1 MRHAGFTRFVALM
14 IGLGAGATMAPEA
27 LAQPQTAAADEAE
40 AAFQLGNR
48 AYLAGDFRQAL
59 FHYFMSNRIAPNR
72 KVIFNIARCYEE
84 LGAFVEAYRYYQSH
98 QRSLAPGDAEGKES
112 AAALARLESKVAL
125 VEVVSEPPGA
135 TVFIDRR
142 DLGAYGQTP
151 LLLALPAGR
160 YNVLLDK
167 PGWVST
173 ERAGVAAT
181 VATRARVEA
190 SLQKIVGRID
200 LAGSP
205 EGAEVTLEES
215 SGEVVKGALPGVLTA
230 AAGQLVMT
238 VRHPGH
244 VTQQRV
250 VRVEADQTTPVE
262 VRLEREVGSLVVA
275 ADETGAVIRVD
286 GEPVGFTPAVID
298 RIPIGTHEL
307 TVELE
312 GFQTWSRVIELAA
325 GQRLDVY
332 AAMIVPTD
340 VEAASRAAESVFEA
354 PASVSVIPRLEI
366 EAFDYPNLQD
376 ALLGTRGVYL
386 TDNGAY
392 HAVGFRGFSPY
403 GDYSNRVQ
411 IQLDGHTLNDDWLG
425 QGFTEFDNFV
435 GLHHLERIEIVRGPG
450 STLHGS
456 GAIFGVINM
465 VTPDRVSEREVRLGT
480 AIFGP
485 GTFGAWTHVKAP
497 LGDDAGIWAYAGYAN
512 RQSSDYFSPARV
524 GSEEA
529 PDGIAHDVGGADMGS
544 VTGKAYVG
552 DVSLLWHFNQRDR
565 QVATAWYDTTFG
577 DPSTNVLDRRA
588 FAELRYEPSL
598 GEGWDMS
605 ARLSWDHY
613 YFDSHLPYGEED
625 GTLRETYGSHWL
637 TLDTRF
643 AYTPSELFRVTF
655 GLEYQFH
662 PDPASLGESLVDGE
676 AYLDESQPFHR
687 FATYALADLD
697 VVDWLSL
704 AAGLRFDA
712 QAVSGLPNEDFTG
725 EVDKFI
731 PSLSPRFVAKLRPAD
746 DHIVKL
752 MVGTAFRA
760 PSLYEYTYSD
770 LGLTSIASPGVKP
783 ERIITSELEY
793 LWQLSE
799 DVLLNVGAFFSVIQD
814 HVTVIGDGESEPFQ
828 YSNLEDD
835 VLSTGFE
842 VELRRE
848 FRRGL
853 MVAAN
858 YAFQQTR
865 VRSLSSEEELP
876 NSPPHLFGARLV
888 APIVGREL
896 GLATRLAIES
906 PRRTREGDHTDAAV
920 LWDIGLHGRLTA
932 ANLDY
937 SLSVQNALD
946 WDYEHPVGDE
956 ILDTVVPARPFAVK
970 ADISVR
976 F

>member
-1 MRHAGFTRFVALM
+1 MWKARFAWPLVLLIGWGLHATS
-14 IGLGAGATMAPEA
+14 APEA
-27 LAQPQTAAADEAE
+27 HAQPQTAAADEAE

-48 AYLAGDFRQAL
+48 AYLAGDFRVAL

-98 QRSLAPGDAEGKES
+98 QRTLAPGEADGGES
-112 AAALARLESKVAL
+112 AAALTRLASKVAL
-125 VEVVSEPPGA
+125 VEVVTDPPGA
-135 TVFIDRR
+135 TVFIGRR
-142 DLGAYGQTP
+142 DLGAYGETP
-151 LLLALPAGR
+151 LLLALPAGK
-160 YNVLLDK
+160 YDVLLDK
-167 PGWVST
+167 PGWVSA
-173 ERAGVAAT
+173 EQEGI
-181 VATRARVEA
+181 EA
-190 SLQKIVGRID
+190 SVARRVKVETALVKIVGR
-200 LAGSP
+200 LEVTGSP
-205 EGAEVTLEES
+205 EGAEVTVEET
-215 SGEVVKGALPGVLTA
+215 SGQTVKGTLPGVLTA

-250 VRVEADQTTPVE
+250 VRVEADQIAPIE

-286 GEPVGFTPAVID
+286 GEPVGFTPAVVD

-312 GFQTWSRVIELAA
+312 GYQTWRQTIELSA
-325 GQRLDVY
+325 GQRVDVY
-332 AAMIVPTD
+332 ADMIVPTD

-392 HAVGFRGFSPY
+392 HAAGFRGFSPY

-425 QGFTEFDNFV
+425 QGFIEFDNFV

-465 VTPDRVSEREVRLGT
+465 VTPDRVNEREVRLGT

-485 GTFGAWTHVKAP
+485 GTFGAWTHVKVP
-497 LGDDAGIWAYAGYAN
+497 FGDDAGAWAYAGYAN
-512 RQSSDYFSPARV
+512 RQASDFLSPARV
-524 GSEEA
+524 GGEEA
-529 PDGIAHDVGGADMGS
+529 SDGTARDVGGADMGS

-552 DVSLLWHFNQRDR
+552 DISLLWHFNQRDR

-598 GEGWDMS
+598 GEDWGMS

-625 GTLRETYGSHWL
+625 GALRETYASHWL

-643 AYTPSELFRVTF
+643 AYIPSELFRLTF

-662 PDPASLGESLVDGE
+662 PDPASLGVTLIDDEI
-676 AYLDESQPFHR
+676 YLDESQPFHR

-697 VVDWLSL
+697 VATWLSL
-704 AAGLRFDA
+704 AAGVRFDA
-712 QAVSGLPNEDFTG
+712 QAVSGLPNEDFSG

-731 PSLSPRFVAKLRPAD
+731 PSVSPRFVAKLRPHD

-770 LGLTSIASPGVKP
+770 LGFTSIASPGVEP

-793 LWQLSE
+793 LWQITE
-799 DVLLNVGAFFSVIQD
+799 DVLVNFGAFFSVIQD

-828 YSNLEDD
+828 YSNLDDD

-842 VELRRE
+842 IEVRRE

-858 YAFQQTR
+858 YAFQRTR
-865 VRSLSSEEELP
+865 IRSLSSDEEEP

-920 LWDIGLHGRLTA
+920 LWDIGLHGRVA
-932 ANLDY
+932 SADLDY

-956 ILDTVVPARPFAVK
+956 VLDTVVPARPFAVK